1 VRWRQAST
9 GLGPGLPLEPVPLQ
23 MQMQMQTL
31 SLELAPILDL
41 WPLLYRKSRTT
52 TNCRRPHH
60 F

>member
-9 GLGPGLPLEPVPLQ
+9 GLGLGLLLEPVPLQ
-23 MQMQMQTL
+23 MQTL
-31 SLELAPILDL
+31 ELELELAPILDL
-41 WPLLYRKSRTT
+41 WPPLYRKSRTT

>member
-9 GLGPGLPLEPVPLQ
+9 GLGLGLLEPVPL
-23 MQMQMQTL
+23 QMQTL

-41 WPLLYRKSRTT
+41 WPPLYRKSRTT